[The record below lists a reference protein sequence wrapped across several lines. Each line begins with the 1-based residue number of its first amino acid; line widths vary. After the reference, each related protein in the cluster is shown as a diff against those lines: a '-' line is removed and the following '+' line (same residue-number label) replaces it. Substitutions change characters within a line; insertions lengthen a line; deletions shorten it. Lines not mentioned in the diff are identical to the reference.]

1 MYSNFEFQITRDGQA
16 DKAIE
21 QWPVPL
27 QGGSIGRS
35 PDCTWVLK
43 DPQRVVSRLHAQ
55 VLVENSQC
63 HWTDLGTNSTL
74 VNGKPM
80 PQNQSVPL
88 SPGDVLRIGDYSII
102 LAKVAANWN
111 GFEDLMPR
119 PEIDPLESWL
129 PQPASNVEID
139 DLSKAISKRTFRRW
153 PSVCMWVPNK
163 LIQQFEVWWLNN
175 RQHPPQFR
183 M

>member
-55 VLVENSQC
+55 VLVENFNATGQ
-63 HWTDLGTNSTL
+63 TL
-74 VNGKPM
+74 APT
-80 PQNQSVPL
+80 VPWL
-88 SPGDVLRIGDYSII
+88 TANPCPRI
-102 LAKVAANWN
+102 N
-111 GFEDLMPR
+111 PC
-119 PEIDPLESWL
+119 P
-129 PQPASNVEID
+129 
-139 DLSKAISKRTFRRW
+139 
-153 PSVCMWVPNK
+153 
-163 LIQQFEVWWLNN
+163 
-175 RQHPPQFR
+175 
-183 M
+183 